1 MNTEMTKKIFID
13 EKYLRGR
20 IFDYTKNLTN
30 FKVYE
35 VMDIE
40 KQGKFVW
47 LIDDTGMWISCSSE
61 YFYPIDVIRNKQ
73 IDAILK

>member
-1 MNTEMTKKIFID
+1 MTKKIFID

-40 KQGKFVW
+40 KQGKWTW
-47 LIDDTGMWISCSSE
+47 LIDDIGEWITVSSE

-73 IDAILK
+73 IEEILK

>member
-1 MNTEMTKKIFID
+1 MTKKIFID
-13 EKYLRGR
+13 EKYLPGR
-20 IFDYTKNLTN
+20 MSDYTKNLTN

-40 KQGKFVW
+40 KQGKWTW
-47 LIDDTGMWISCSSE
+47 LIDDIGEWITVSSE

-73 IDAILK
+73 IDEILK